1 MRSPT
6 LILGLLLAATALGC
20 AHTHTAGDRGSGT
33 TAEGRPESPA
43 KGEKGNSADRPAHHA
58 GATVTPGTRADAPPL
73 ATSPAG
79 LLKPDAVE
87 AIQEKLASRGD
98 LSDKRESGKL
108 DPPTR
113 EALREFQRK
122 NNLPA
127 TGMPDDLTVQKLG
140 LEPGQIF
147 RATTKNQNEATR

>member
-1 MRSPT
+1 MTSST
-6 LILGLLLAATALGC
+6 LIVGLLLGATALGC
-20 AHTHTAGDRGSGT
+20 AHTHTAGDRGAGT

-43 KGEKGNSADRPAHHA
+43 KGGKGNSADRPAHHA
-58 GATVTPGTRADAPPL
+58 DGTVTATRTGAPPL

-79 LLKPDAVE
+79 LLKADAVE

-140 LEPGQIF
+140 LDPGRVF
-147 RATTKNQNEATR
+147 RATTKNQNQPTR